1 MSRPNVIGVTG
12 AAGFVGANLV
22 ERLLDEGRTVIGV
35 DDLSTGEIANV
46 ARLLDHPNFTLLEY
60 DCRDEARLRA
70 DFANVDGII
79 HLAAMKIPR
88 YEGGLKTM
96 QVNVDGT
103 HVAFEVALALDV
115 PVVFASTSDVYGNA
129 KAPFRE
135 DGEIV
140 LGPPTSR
147 RWCYAT
153 SKLFDEHLAMRMIE
167 DRGLK
172 VTILRL
178 FNCYGPYNHA
188 TWWGGP
194 MSVFFEDM
202 LDGKQVEIHGD
213 GKQVRSF
220 TFVSDTVDGFVRAL
234 DTEASRG
241 EVINIGNDKPIEIIE
256 LARKIQAAVGV
267 DNAIPETT
275 TSFESMG
282 ANYQDVYYRVPS
294 IEKAKAILGFEAQVS
309 LDEGIART
317 LAFIKARRA
326 AEVVQ
331 DERSTVAA

>member
-1 MSRPNVIGVTG
+1 MSRPNVVGVTG

-35 DDLSTGEIANV
+35 DDMSTGAIANV
-46 ARLLDHPNFTLLEY
+46 ARFLDNPRFTLHQY
-60 DCRDEARLRA
+60 DCRDARRLRR
-70 DFANVDGII
+70 DFDGVDGII

-88 YEGGLKTM
+88 YGGALKTM
-96 QVNVDGT
+96 QVNVDGS
-103 HVAFEVALALDV
+103 HAAFEVAIAKDI

-129 KAPFRE
+129 KAPFDE

-153 SKLFDEHLAMRMIE
+153 SKLYDEHLALRLVE
-167 DRGLK
+167 EEGLK

-178 FNCYGPYNHA
+178 FNAYGPYNHP

-194 MSVFFEDM
+194 LSVFFEEM
-202 LDGKQVEIHGD
+202 LDGNQVEIHGD
-213 GKQVRSF
+213 GRQVRSF
-220 TFVSDTVDGFVRAL
+220 TYVSDTVDGFVRAL
-234 DTEASRG
+234 DTPESRG
-241 EVINIGNDKPIEIIE
+241 EVINIGNDEPIAIID
-256 LARKIQAAVGV
+256 LAHKVQEATGAE
-267 DNAIPETT
+267 NAIPSEL

-294 IEKAKAILGFEAQVS
+294 TTKAKRILGYEAQVG

-317 LAFIKARRA
+317 LAYIRERRA
-326 AEVVQ
+326 AGTAGA
-331 DERSTVAA
+331 RAVAA

>member
-1 MSRPNVIGVTG
+1 
-12 AAGFVGANLV
+12 
-22 ERLLDEGRTVIGV
+22 
-35 DDLSTGEIANV
+35 
-46 ARLLDHPNFTLLEY
+46 
-60 DCRDEARLRA
+60 
-70 DFANVDGII
+70 
-79 HLAAMKIPR
+79 MKIPR
-88 YEGGLKTM
+88 YEGGLRTM
-96 QVNVDGT
+96 TVNVDGT
-103 HVAFEVALALDV
+103 HAAFDVAIALDV

-178 FNCYGPYNHA
+178 FNCYGPYNHKP
-188 TWWGGP
+188 WWGGP
-194 MSVFFEDM
+194 MSVFFEEM
-202 LDGKQVEIHGD
+202 LDGNQVEIHGD
-213 GKQVRSF
+213 GRQVRSF
-220 TFVSDTVDGFVRAL
+220 TYVSDTVDGFVRAL
-234 DTEASRG
+234 DTPESRG
-241 EVINIGNDKPIEIIE
+241 EVINIGNDEPIAIID
-256 LARKIQAAVGV
+256 LAHKVQEATGAE
-267 DNAIPETT
+267 NAIPSEL

-294 IEKAKAILGFEAQVS
+294 TTKAKRILGYEAQVG

-317 LAFIKARRA
+317 LAYIRERRA
-326 AEVVQ
+326 AGTAGA
-331 DERSTVAA
+331 RAVAA

>member
-1 MSRPNVIGVTG
+1 MSRPNIVGVTG

-22 ERLLDEGRTVIGV
+22 ERLLDEGRSVIGV
-35 DDLSTGEIANV
+35 DDMSTGNRDNV
-46 ARLLDHPNFTLLEY
+46 ARFLDHPNFTLHEY
-60 DCRDEARLRA
+60 DCRDVEQLRR

-88 YEGGLKTM
+88 YGGALKTM

-103 HVAFEVALALDV
+103 HAAFEIALELDV

-140 LGPPTSR
+140 LGPSTSR

-153 SKLFDEHLAMRMIE
+153 SKLFDEHLALRLTE
-167 DRGLK
+167 ERGLK

-178 FNCYGPYNHA
+178 FNCYGAYNHP

-194 MSVFFEDM
+194 MSVFFEEM
-202 LDGKQVEIHGD
+202 LDGNQVEIHGD

-220 TFVSDTVDGFVRAL
+220 TYVSDTVDGFVRAL
-234 DTEASRG
+234 DTDASRG
-241 EVINIGNDKPIEIIE
+241 EIINIGNTEPIAIID
-256 LARKIQAAVGV
+256 LAHKIQDAVGV
-267 DNAIPETT
+267 TGAIPDHL

-294 IEKAKAILGFEAQVS
+294 TEKAKAILGYEAKVS
-309 LDEGIART
+309 LDEGIERT
-317 LAFIKARRA
+317 LAYIRERRA
-326 AEVVQ
+326 AEAAGA
-331 DERSTVAA
+331 RAVAAA